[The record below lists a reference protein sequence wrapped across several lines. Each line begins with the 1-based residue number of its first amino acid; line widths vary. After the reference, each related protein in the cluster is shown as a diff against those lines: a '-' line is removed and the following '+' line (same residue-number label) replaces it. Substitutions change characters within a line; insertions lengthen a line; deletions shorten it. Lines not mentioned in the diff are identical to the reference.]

1 MRLLGVAGRLSTD
14 GRPCPFV
21 AREGNLEAHVD
32 VERQEKQDSKGLVWR
47 EVSEGE
53 RYHLCVVRA
62 LKSF

>member
-1 MRLLGVAGRLSTD
+1 MADRAHSW
-14 GRPCPFV
+14 
-21 AREGNLEAHVD
+21 REGNLEAHVD